1 MKDGVV
7 FFQETDALVRFRK
20 HPWQL
25 RKNVFRIIEYKY
37 KYKFLIYAILGH
49 HYTRLF
55 NDQKNEQV
63 KTVSLKINC
72 RKINIF
78 ISN

>member
-1 MKDGVV
+1 M
-7 FFQETDALVRFRK
+7 
-20 HPWQL
+20 
-25 RKNVFRIIEYKY
+25 IEYKY

-55 NDQKNEQV
+55 NDPKKV

-72 RKINIF
+72 QKINIF
-78 ISN
+78 TSN